1 MTFKI
6 VYGVAF
12 SLVCAIF
19 FALIFLTMDLVLFAL
34 DSLSNSIRFVFPS
47 RFYLSYSEFF
57 RFFHIWE
64 DSTPLNVL
72 WIDIVQHV

>member
-57 RFFHIWE
+57 RFFYIRE